1 MTASGTDTTS
11 VVVER
16 RVAASP
22 GRVWEAITD
31 LRDLPRVLSG
41 VERVEVL
48 TEGVFGVGTRWRE
61 TRRMLG
67 KEATEE
73 MTVTEC
79 EAPDRYVTVAE
90 SHGMHYVSALS
101 LTSDGG
107 GGTTLRMAFSAR
119 PAQGRTPGL
128 VARLLARFGAKAVA
142 KALAKDL
149 SDIANAVESRM

>member
-31 LRDLPRVLSG
+31 LRDMPRVLSG

-48 TEGVFGVGTRWRE
+48 TEGVFGIGTRWRE

-67 KEATEE
+67 KEATEV

-79 EAPDRYVTVAE
+79 EAPERYVTVAD
-90 SHGMHYVSALS
+90 SHGMHYVSELR
-101 LTSDGG
+101 LTSDGS
-107 GGTTLRMAFSAR
+107 GGTTLRMAFSSR
-119 PAQGRTPGL
+119 PAEGRRPGL

-149 SDIANAVESRM
+149 SDIANAVESRI